1 MSGLIQKDMCLLLQR
16 SRVLIILIGVGA
28 IMSFTTDG
36 SFVIGYLAMTCAI
49 LTVGTISYDEF
60 DNGYPFLFTL
70 PITKKTY
77 VTGKYVFCM
86 LGGLIGW
93 GISVVIVI
101 CCTLIKGGEFSVS
114 DIWDILAFIPVI
126 DLIVAIML
134 PIQLKFGAEKSR
146 IAIFVIGGGSWA
158 AGTLLM
164 NNLPQDY
171 HLPALFSNLD
181 KNVVTVSLIV
191 ICILAIAVSYI
202 IKSAYY
208 GEERVLKGGSVADV
222 NRITKPFASLYFPRF
237 WVWSLLRF
245 FCLYAGMRYMC
256 ISSG

>member
-16 SRVLIILIGVGA
+16 SRVLVVLIAVGA
-28 IMSFTTDG
+28 IMGFSTDG

-93 GISVVIVI
+93 GISVVIII
-101 CCTLIKGGEFSVS
+101 CCTLIKGGEYTVS
-114 DIWDILAFIPVI
+114 DIWNTLAFIPVI
-126 DLIVAIML
+126 GLIVALML

-146 IAIFVIGGGSWA
+146 IAIIAIGAGAWA
-158 AGTLLM
+158 VGTILL
-164 NNLPQDY
+164 N
-171 HLPALFSNLD
+171 HLPDNLQPPALLSNLND
-181 KNVVTVSLIV
+181 LTVTIFLIGLCLV
-191 ICILAIAVSYI
+191 GLAVSYLI
-202 IKSAYY
+202 
-208 GEERVLKGGSVADV
+208 
-222 NRITKPFASLYFPRF
+222 SLHIMEKKEY
-237 WVWSLLRF
+237 
-245 FCLYAGMRYMC
+245 
-256 ISSG
+256 